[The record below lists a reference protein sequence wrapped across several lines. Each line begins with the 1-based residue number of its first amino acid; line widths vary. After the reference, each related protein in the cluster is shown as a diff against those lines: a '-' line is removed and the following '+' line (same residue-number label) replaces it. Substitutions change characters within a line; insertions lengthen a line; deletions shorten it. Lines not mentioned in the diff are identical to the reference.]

1 MRAAVVDRLRCP
13 ACSGSPLRHEILA
26 AGRDDEI
33 ATGLLWCPHCG
44 AWFPVEDGIL
54 ELVHGSLAYAQ
65 DRLRF
70 ATLHRSSILK
80 CGLEVDA
87 VQADAGLNDLVGR
100 QQAHFDWYAENAEQT
115 YSDYEATPFW
125 KAVDQIVF
133 SEWRQ
138 GLQPGASLLDIA
150 CAQGRSTAP
159 WLDLDLE
166 IFAFDISKPLVLQ
179 ARNRIRAAPRRVKVD
194 FFVADASQL
203 PFVDSCFDYVVT
215 YGVLHHLPDPAS
227 SCGEIARLLR
237 PGGRFF
243 ACENNKT
250 VFRRLFDYLQSL
262 WPQWH
267 EEAGAE
273 LLISDSDLRKWSKPF
288 GLSLDTRTM
297 VFLPPHLLNLLG
309 KRVAESL
316 LRITDGVLGRLPI
329 LKRQGGLILAKGVK
343 TRDPGDTHHEA
354 DHC

>member
-13 ACSGSPLRHEILA
+13 ACSGSPRKCETLA
-26 AGRDDEI
+26 AGRDDEME
-33 ATGLLWCPHCG
+33 TGLVWCPACG

-54 ELVHGSLAYAQ
+54 ELLHGPLAYAD

-70 ATLHRSSILK
+70 ASLHRGSILK
-80 CGLEVDA
+80 WGLEVEST
-87 VQADAGLNDLVGR
+87 QADTGHSDLVGR
-100 QQAHFDWYAENAEQT
+100 QQSHFDWYAENAEQT
-115 YSDYEATPFW
+115 YSEYEATPFW
-125 KAVDQIVF
+125 RAVDEIVF
-133 SEWRQ
+133 SQWRQ
-138 GLQPGASLLDIA
+138 GLEPGARLLDIA

-166 IFAFDISKPLVLQ
+166 ILAFDISKPLVRQ
-179 ARNRIRAAPRRVKVD
+179 ARDRIRAAPRRAKVD
-194 FFVADASQL
+194 FFVADASQM
-203 PFVDSCFDYVVT
+203 PFVDASFDYVVT

-227 SCGEIARLLR
+227 SCGEIARVLR

-250 VFRRLFDYLQSL
+250 AFRRLFDYLQSL

-273 LLISDSDLRKWSKPF
+273 PLISGSDLRKWSNPF

-343 TRDPGDTHHEA
+343 TREPVA
-354 DHC
+354 